1 MLLSGKVAV
10 ITGCNRGIG
19 KAITTVFAKQGAN
32 IIACARKST
41 VEFESY
47 LTNLQNETGVQIT
60 PVYFDIS
67 KEDEVKLAIK
77 EIRKLSPTID
87 ILVNNAGIAG
97 DTIYQMT
104 AMETLEEKMKVN
116 FYGPFLMTQ
125 YIVKLMRKSTAASIV
140 NITSIAA
147 DDSYKGMISYTASKA
162 AFNAFTK
169 TIANELGSANIR
181 VNAIAPGFTETDMVS
196 NAVTSEEFLTQLQSH
211 LALKRLA
218 RPEEIANSV
227 LFLASD
233 LSSYITGQILRVDG
247 GLFND

>member
-1 MLLSGKVAV
+1 
-10 ITGCNRGIG
+10 
-19 KAITTVFAKQGAN
+19 
-32 IIACARKST
+32 
-41 VEFESY
+41 
-47 LTNLQNETGVQIT
+47 
-60 PVYFDIS
+60 
-67 KEDEVKLAIK
+67 
-77 EIRKLSPTID
+77 
-87 ILVNNAGIAG
+87 
-97 DTIYQMT
+97 
-104 AMETLEEKMKVN
+104 
-116 FYGPFLMTQ
+116 
-125 YIVKLMRKSTAASIV
+125 MRKSTAASIV

-169 TIANELGSANIR
+169 TIANELGNVNIR

-196 NAVTSEEFLTQLQSH
+196 NAITNKEFLTQLQSH

>member
-1 MLLSGKVAV
+1 MLLNGKTAV

-32 IIACARKST
+32 IIACARKNT
-41 VEFESY
+41 AEFESY
-47 LTNLQNETGVQIT
+47 LINLQNETGVQIT

-67 KEDEVKLAIK
+67 KENEIKSAIK
-77 EIRKLSPTID
+77 EIRSVSPTID

-97 DTIYQMT
+97 DTIFQMT
-104 AMETLEEKMKVN
+104 TIKTIEEKMKVN
-116 FYGPFLMTQ
+116 FYGPFLLTQ
-125 YIVKLMRKSTAASIV
+125 YIVKLMRKSSSASIV

-147 DDSYKGMISYTASKA
+147 DDSYKGMFSYTASKA
-162 AFNAFTK
+162 ALNAFTK
-169 TIANELGSANIR
+169 TLANELGNANIR
-181 VNAIAPGFTETDMVS
+181 VNAVAPGFTETEMIENS
-196 NAVTSEEFLTQLQSH
+196 VTNLEFLKQLQND

-218 RPEEIANSV
+218 KPEEIANSV